1 MNRTKHRS
9 QDEVKKIRRG
19 AYIKIVAAVGFI
31 AAVLAYGTIS
41 WFTMNKENNASG
53 MGVRTKTIDFELMS
67 KGNISLDAAYT
78 AATEVVDGQSVTEF
92 HDGILDNLF
101 YRTDTN
107 HQKTKWR
114 LQLET
119 AEELEPG
126 TEGVLEFWVKPKG
139 TSSID
144 LDFTLSMRGFSENTN
159 ANPVWSECTN
169 VDAVNYLN
177 GHILF
182 FKERV
187 PHVIA
192 AAEEGGEATTE
203 YSYKGLINPSY
214 PKSNITVNEPVEIY
228 WVWADTA
235 LQLVSVYD
243 ANGVKGIADNTA
255 TLTEIQSYLA
265 SNQDAV
271 FAVNNDYTSSSI
283 STALNT
289 WWSESATEAA
299 KTDAVNILGKCY
311 NRADSMIGS
320 DIQGA
325 LVVLNAEP

>member
-1 MNRTKHRS
+1 MIRMLHLQQISRLSIGANFK
-9 QDEVKKIRRG
+9 EVFAETVKLNTLDYKL
-19 AYIKIVAAVGFI
+19 YQ
-31 AAVLAYGTIS
+31 TIQQHL
-41 WFTMNKENNASG
+41 
-53 MGVRTKTIDFELMS
+53 IDA
-67 KGNISLDAAYT
+67 LD
-78 AATEVVDGQSVTEF
+78 
-92 HDGILDNLF
+92 
-101 YRTDTN
+101 
-107 HQKTKWR
+107 
-114 LQLET
+114 T
-119 AEELEPG
+119 AEYVIVKGQGANKTNMKVMLHHLDDPAHQSNFENCVADVNIPVGEVFTSPVLTG

-214 PKSNITVNEPVEIY
+214 PRSNITVNEPVEIY